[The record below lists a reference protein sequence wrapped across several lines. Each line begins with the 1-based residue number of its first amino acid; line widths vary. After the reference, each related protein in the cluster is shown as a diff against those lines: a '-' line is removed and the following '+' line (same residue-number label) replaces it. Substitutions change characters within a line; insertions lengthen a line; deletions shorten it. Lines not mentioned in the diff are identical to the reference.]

1 MTSARQSHWQGSGPT
16 PGARGQP
23 LPRKGLSIPSG
34 QLQDGVGAGPE
45 AESAW
50 HRGARPPRGARRGS
64 SDGPWVGRAGA
75 SSLCTG
81 RGVAQGE
88 TISSSRAAANGLACW
103 PVARKK
109 NDWKLGVMPSV
120 MCQLDWAARHPV
132 FGYAAS
138 GRSVRVFRVRLAF
151 ESTKE

>member
-1 MTSARQSHWQGSGPT
+1 M
-16 PGARGQP
+16 
-23 LPRKGLSIPSG
+23 
-34 QLQDGVGAGPE
+34 
-45 AESAW
+45 
-50 HRGARPPRGARRGS
+50 GS
-64 SDGPWVGRAGA
+64 SRMVWEPDQRLSLHGIRVQDPPGEPEEAAVTDPGWAELGPHAQ

-109 NDWKLGVMPSV
+109 NDWKLWVMPSV